1 MMRSAEAYAHIT
13 HRLRTELEPGL
24 SYHSLWHTLDVAES
38 AERLA
43 TAEGVAGEERELLVT
58 AAYYHDAG
66 FLKKYF
72 ANEAVGA
79 DIVRRTLPEFG
90 YSREQIKRVEQLI
103 LATALPHRPDD
114 LLEQLIIDADMDYLG
129 RDDYWRISTEL
140 RRELITHGKAW
151 SLPDWLA
158 LQVRFLTD
166 HRYFTATAQRERGP
180 GKAGHLQQLHSLV
193 GETKPSPR

>member
-1 MMRSAEAYAHIT
+1 MMRTAEACAHIT
-13 HRLRTELEPGL
+13 QRLRAELEHGL
-24 SYHSLWHTLDVAES
+24 SYHSVEHTLDVAAS

-43 TAEGVAGEERELLVT
+43 TAEGVIGEERELLIT

-79 DIVRRTLPEFG
+79 DIARRTLPDFG
-90 YSREQIKRVEQLI
+90 YSRAQIKRVEQLI
-103 LATALPHRPDD
+103 LATTLPHRPDD

-129 RDDYWRISTEL
+129 RDDYWRIATEL
-140 RRELITHGKAW
+140 RRELSTHGRVW
-151 SLPDWLA
+151 NLPDWLA
-158 LQVRFLTD
+158 LQVKFLSE

-180 GKAGHLQQLHSLV
+180 GKAHHLESLHQV
-193 GETKPSPR
+193 VPNTPSISH